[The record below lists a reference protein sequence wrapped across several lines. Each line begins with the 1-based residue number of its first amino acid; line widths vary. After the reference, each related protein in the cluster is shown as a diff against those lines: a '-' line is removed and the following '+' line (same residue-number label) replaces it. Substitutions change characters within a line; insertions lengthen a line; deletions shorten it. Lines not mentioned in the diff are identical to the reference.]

1 MMNPKQVLDVQVSK
15 GITAAQS
22 NEHLRDRSERA
33 EKYAM
38 TKGNYDPTRKH
49 LNFEVVPGGKMRPV
63 DTSRNIP
70 ERMADILR
78 FRGIKDPNEGL
89 PEPKYRTVVNIIFG
103 GSRERMQELAFGSQ
117 KVDYEKDADN
127 SHIQRKADIE
137 RWAKDVYSFVSGR
150 YGEQNIAAFIVHLD
164 EINPHVHCTLLPIK
178 DGRFAYKEIFA
189 GKDKFEYS
197 ARMKQ
202 LHSDFFSEV
211 NTKWGMSRGTSISET
226 GARHRSTEEYRRMLS
241 EECTSIEENIK
252 RHQQVLGELQTDICL
267 AERRVKGLTTMV
279 ANLEVQ
285 KAEKESLLSAAELD
299 LKENKGNAAEL
310 ASQIKMLEKELQGI
324 SRQLADKQ
332 EKLQTADRQLISLK
346 ENMDAIAERTETLK
360 EEAYHYSQD
369 VHSKVDTLLKDVLL
383 EDMVSE
389 YRSASVQMGESERQ
403 LLDGSL
409 MQSIAERGTEVMHC
423 ATMLF
428 LGMVD
433 DATTFAES
441 HGGGG
446 GGSDLRWGRDEDED
460 NRAWALRCMRMA
472 SRMMRPAIGKKP
484 KR

>member
-49 LNFEVVPGGKMRPV
+49 LNFEVVPGGKIRPV

-252 RHQQVLGELQTDICL
+252 RHQQVLGELQTDIRL

-310 ASQIKMLEKELQGI
+310 AFQIKMLEKELQGI